1 VDGVTGNRKGKTMSE
16 EVLKIL
22 LSILAAVLS
31 GGVGILT
38 IYLRK
43 RWQVEDLSRAVAIVE
58 QAVRAVEAIGA
69 AAGWDS
75 DTKKAEAIARA
86 SAQLRLP
93 EADLADMV
101 EAAVARLK
109 AAKEELTKRGGA
121 VVLKA

>member
-1 VDGVTGNRKGKTMSE
+1 MSE
-16 EVLKIL
+16 EILKIL